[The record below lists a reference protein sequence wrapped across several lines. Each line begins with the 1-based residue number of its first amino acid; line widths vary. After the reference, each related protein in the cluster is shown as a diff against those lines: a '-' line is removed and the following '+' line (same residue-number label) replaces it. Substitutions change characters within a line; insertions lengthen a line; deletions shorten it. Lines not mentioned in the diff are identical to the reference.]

1 MGTSLNELKTGREK
15 LEIINQVLARISDV
29 ATALD
34 NTRIEEIVGLKEQVN
49 NFYNQTLELKN
60 LVIKNSELTQSNT
73 DFVKNKRNEIEKIS
87 NEINDTLNNIENI
100 YNSIIESEKNINNG
114 VNIVKEKYPELSEFN
129 KNFEIIKIK
138 LEKYYDIAVDFNAGL
153 EKVEENKNLTKSYL
167 DLSIELKEQILKE
180 LEHAQSI
187 KDDLH
192 SNIELANKLVSNIIA
207 TKNEIIS
214 ITNDFK
220 NVKSEVQNIVND
232 AEATIKLK
240 INTILFE
247 NQRLNQNMIDLLK
260 RCEKLE
266 DEIVGKY
273 ENVLEVIEIVN
284 KADEMINDLN
294 NAILASKEFANDLKS
309 YTQIIK
315 DFKTQID
322 NLKLDLQSYN
332 DRLKGELDLK
342 ANEIDISIQAKLSD
356 INLLKEQ
363 MQTLYENTKNT
374 TDTALANFIE
384 RAKIA
389 NEDLGKLLEVAKV
402 ELANDKALIEA
413 YISEQKENIVKE
425 MKKIASEITDETS
438 GILAQ
443 KNQIEK
449 IIIDAKA
456 LFENL
461 IQSFKDLYQIK
472 INDFNTNATQ
482 KLKTIFNEGEE
493 ALTKINNL
501 VSEKESVFNGK
512 VEEIENVKDE
522 SLKQIANLKEQT
534 KTEVLEVAKEKVQEF
549 DELMQNN
556 LGGIYA
562 HIFNIEKLLLDKE
575 IITLKN
581 KE

>member
-34 NTRIEEIVGLKEQVN
+34 NTRIEEIIGLKEQVN
-49 NFYNQTLELKN
+49 NFYTQTLELKN
-60 LVIKNSELTQSNT
+60 LVIENSELTQSNA
-73 DFVKNKRNEIEKIS
+73 DFVKNKKDETEKIS
-87 NEINDTLNNIENI
+87 NKINDTLNNIENI
-100 YNSIIESEKNINNG
+100 YNNIIELEKNINNG
-114 VNIVKEKYPELSEFN
+114 VNIVKEKYPELNEFN

-138 LEKYYDIAVDFNAGL
+138 LEEYYDIAVDFNAGL

-167 DLSIELKEQILKE
+167 DLSIELKEQILQE

-192 SNIELANKLVSNIIA
+192 SNIELVNKLVSNIIA

-220 NVKSEVQNIVND
+220 NVKSEVQDIVNE

-247 NQRLNQNMIDLLK
+247 NQRLNQNMINLLK

-273 ENVLEVIEIVN
+273 EDVLEAIEIVN
-284 KADEMINDLN
+284 KADETINDLN

-315 DFKTQID
+315 DFKIQID

-363 MQTLYENTKNT
+363 MQTLCENTKNT

-389 NEDLGKLLEVAKV
+389 NENLGRLTEVART
-402 ELANDKALIEA
+402 ELANDKTAIES
-413 YISEQKENIVKE
+413 YLLELKQSIIDG
-425 MKKIASEITDETS
+425 MKKVSSDITDETS

-443 KNQIEK
+443 KNQIEL
-449 IIIDAKA
+449 IIAQGKLA
-456 LFENL
+456 LDTLTNEFNSNYQNKLNEFNSNANEKL
-461 IQSFKDLYQIK
+461 RAINSLSEESIANIQSKTDENIGKL
-472 INDFNTNATQ
+472 NTASEE
-482 KLKTIFNEGEE
+482 KL
-493 ALTKINNL
+493 
-501 VSEKESVFNGK
+501 
-512 VEEIENVKDE
+512 
-522 SLKQIANLKEQT
+522 
-534 KTEVLEVAKEKVQEF
+534 AKF
-549 DELMQNN
+549 DEIIKDN
-556 LGGIYA
+556 LGGIYS
-562 HIFNIEKLLLDKE
+562 HIFSIENVLLDKK
-575 IITLKN
+575 IIKLSY

>member
-34 NTRIEEIVGLKEQVN
+34 NTRIEEIIGLKEQVN
-49 NFYNQTLELKN
+49 NFYTQTLQLKN
-60 LVIKNSELTQSNT
+60 LVIENSELTQSNA
-73 DFVKNKRNEIEKIS
+73 DFVKNKKDEIEKIS
-87 NEINDTLNNIENI
+87 NKINDTLNNIENI
-100 YNSIIESEKNINNG
+100 YNNIIESEKNINNG
-114 VNIVKEKYPELSEFN
+114 VNIVKEKYPELNAFN

-138 LEKYYDIAVDFNAGL
+138 LEEYYDIAVDFNAGL

-167 DLSIELKEQILKE
+167 DLSIELKEQILQE

-192 SNIELANKLVSNIIA
+192 SNIELVNKLVSNIIA

-220 NVKSEVQNIVND
+220 NVKSEVQDIVND

-247 NQRLNQNMIDLLK
+247 NQRLNQNMINLLK

-273 ENVLEVIEIVN
+273 EDVLEAIEIVN
-284 KADEMINDLN
+284 KADAMINDLN

-315 DFKTQID
+315 DFKIQID

-389 NEDLGKLLEVAKV
+389 NEDLGRLTEVART
-402 ELANDKALIEA
+402 ELANDKTAIES
-413 YISEQKENIVKE
+413 YLLELKKSIIDE
-425 MKKIASEITDETS
+425 MKKVSSDITDETS

-443 KNQIEK
+443 KNQIEL
-449 IIIDAKA
+449 IIAQGKSSLDALTNEFNSNYQNKLNEFNSNA
-456 LFENL
+456 NEKLRAINSLSEESIAN
-461 IQSFKDLYQIK
+461 IQSKTDENIGKL
-472 INDFNTNATQ
+472 NTASEE
-482 KLKTIFNEGEE
+482 KL
-493 ALTKINNL
+493 
-501 VSEKESVFNGK
+501 
-512 VEEIENVKDE
+512 
-522 SLKQIANLKEQT
+522 
-534 KTEVLEVAKEKVQEF
+534 AKF
-549 DELMQNN
+549 DEIIKDN
-556 LGGIYA
+556 LGGIYS
-562 HIFNIEKLLLDKE
+562 HIFSIENVLLDKK
-575 IITLKN
+575 IIKLSY

>member
-34 NTRIEEIVGLKEQVN
+34 NTRIEEIIGLKEQVN
-49 NFYNQTLELKN
+49 NFYTQTLELKN
-60 LVIKNSELTQSNT
+60 LVIENSELTQSNT
-73 DFVKNKRNEIEKIS
+73 DFVNNKRNEIEKIS
-87 NEINDTLNNIENI
+87 NKINDTLNNIENI

-114 VNIVKEKYPELSEFN
+114 VNIVKEKYPELNEFN

-138 LEKYYDIAVDFNAGL
+138 LKEYYDIAVDFNAGL

-167 DLSIELKEQILKE
+167 DLSIELKEQILQE

-192 SNIELANKLVSNIIA
+192 SNIELVNKLVSNIIA

-232 AEATIKLK
+232 AQATIKLK

-273 ENVLEVIEIVN
+273 EDVLEAIEIVN
-284 KADEMINDLN
+284 KADAMINDLN
-294 NAILASKEFANDLKS
+294 NTILASSEFANDLKG

-315 DFKTQID
+315 DFKIQID

-389 NEDLGKLLEVAKV
+389 NEDLGRLAEVART
-402 ELANDKALIEA
+402 ELANDKTAIES
-413 YISEQKENIVKE
+413 YLLQLKQSIIDE
-425 MKKIASEITDETS
+425 MKKVSSDITDETS

-443 KNQIEK
+443 KNQIEL
-449 IIIDAKA
+449 IIAQGKSA
-456 LFENL
+456 LDTLTNEFNSTTKTNLMNL
-461 IQSFKDLYQIK
+461 I
-472 INDFNTNATQ
+472 
-482 KLKTIFNEGEE
+482 
-493 ALTKINNL
+493 
-501 VSEKESVFNGK
+501 
-512 VEEIENVKDE
+512 
-522 SLKQIANLKEQT
+522 
-534 KTEVLEVAKEKVQEF
+534 
-549 DELMQNN
+549 LM
-556 LGGIYA
+556 LM
-562 HIFNIEKLLLDKE
+562 
-575 IITLKN
+575 KN
-581 KE
+581 

>member
-34 NTRIEEIVGLKEQVN
+34 NTRIEEIIGLKEQVN
-49 NFYNQTLELKN
+49 NFYTQTLELKN
-60 LVIKNSELTQSNT
+60 LVIENSELTQSNT
-73 DFVKNKRNEIEKIS
+73 DFVKNKKDEIEKIS
-87 NEINDTLNNIENI
+87 NKINDTLNNIEHI
-100 YNSIIESEKNINNG
+100 YNNIIESEKNINNG
-114 VNIVKEKYPELSEFN
+114 VNIVKEKYPELNEFN

-138 LEKYYDIAVDFNAGL
+138 LEEYYDIAVDFNAGL

-167 DLSIELKEQILKE
+167 DLSIELKEQILQE

-192 SNIELANKLVSNIIA
+192 SNIELVNKLVSNIIA

-220 NVKSEVQNIVND
+220 NVKSEVQDIVND

-273 ENVLEVIEIVN
+273 EDVLEAIEIVN
-284 KADEMINDLN
+284 KADETINDLN

-315 DFKTQID
+315 DFKIQID

-374 TDTALANFIE
+374 TDTALTNFIE

-389 NEDLGKLLEVAKV
+389 NEDLGRLTEVART
-402 ELANDKALIEA
+402 ELANDKTAIES
-413 YISEQKENIVKE
+413 YLLELKKSIIDE
-425 MKKIASEITDETS
+425 MKKVSSDITDETS

-443 KNQIEK
+443 KNQIEL
-449 IIIDAKA
+449 IIAQGKLALDA
-456 LFENL
+456 LTNEFN
-461 IQSFKDLYQIK
+461 SNYQNK
-472 INDFNTNATQ
+472 LNDFNSNANE
-482 KLKTIFNEGEE
+482 KLRAINSLSEE
-493 ALTKINNL
+493 
-501 VSEKESVFNGK
+501 S
-512 VEEIENVKDE
+512 
-522 SLKQIANLKEQT
+522 IANIQS
-534 KTEVLEVAKEKVQEF
+534 KTDENIGKLNTASEEKLAKF
-549 DELMQNN
+549 DEIIKDN
-556 LGGIYA
+556 LGGIYS
-562 HIFNIEKLLLDKE
+562 HIFSIENVLLDKK
-575 IITLKN
+575 IIKLSY

>member
-15 LEIINQVLARISDV
+15 LEIINQVLARISNV

-49 NFYNQTLELKN
+49 NFYNQILELKN
-60 LVIKNSELTQSNT
+60 LVVKNSELTQSNT
-73 DFVKNKRNEIEKIS
+73 DFTKNKRNEIEKIS
-87 NEINDTLNNIENI
+87 NEIKKISNEIKNTLNNIEEI
-100 YNSIIESEKNINNG
+100 YNNIIKSEKDISNG
-114 VNIVKEKYPELSEFN
+114 VNFVKDKYPELNEFN

-138 LEKYYDIAVDFNAGL
+138 LEEYYNIAVDFNAGL
-153 EKVEENKNLTKSYL
+153 KKIEENKNLTKSYL
-167 DLSIELKEQILKE
+167 DLSIELKQQILQE

-187 KDDLH
+187 KEDLH
-192 SNIELANKLVSNIIA
+192 SNIELVNKLVSNIVA

-220 NVKSEVQNIVND
+220 NVKSEAQNIVND

-273 ENVLEVIEIVN
+273 ENVLEAIEIVS

-294 NAILASKEFANDLKS
+294 NAVLASNEFANDLKS

-315 DFKTQID
+315 DFKIQID

-342 ANEIDISIQAKLSD
+342 SNEIDINIQTKLSD

-363 MQTLYENTKNT
+363 IQTLCENTKNT

-384 RAKIA
+384 RSKIA
-389 NEDLGKLLEVAKV
+389 NEDLGRLAEVART
-402 ELANDKALIEA
+402 ELAND
-413 YISEQKENIVKE
+413 
-425 MKKIASEITDETS
+425 
-438 GILAQ
+438 
-443 KNQIEK
+443 
-449 IIIDAKA
+449 
-456 LFENL
+456 
-461 IQSFKDLYQIK
+461 
-472 INDFNTNATQ
+472 
-482 KLKTIFNEGEE
+482 
-493 ALTKINNL
+493 
-501 VSEKESVFNGK
+501 
-512 VEEIENVKDE
+512 
-522 SLKQIANLKEQT
+522 
-534 KTEVLEVAKEKVQEF
+534 
-549 DELMQNN
+549 
-556 LGGIYA
+556 
-562 HIFNIEKLLLDKE
+562 
-575 IITLKN
+575 
-581 KE
+581 

>member
-34 NTRIEEIVGLKEQVN
+34 NTRIEEIIGLKEQVN
-49 NFYNQTLELKN
+49 NFYTQTLELKN
-60 LVIKNSELTQSNT
+60 LVIENSELTQSNA
-73 DFVKNKRNEIEKIS
+73 DFVKNKKDEIEKIS
-87 NEINDTLNNIENI
+87 NKINDTLNNIENI
-100 YNSIIESEKNINNG
+100 YNNIIESEKNINNG
-114 VNIVKEKYPELSEFN
+114 VNIVKEKYPELNAFN

-138 LEKYYDIAVDFNAGL
+138 LEEYYDIAVDFNAVL

-167 DLSIELKEQILKE
+167 DLSIELKEQILQE

-192 SNIELANKLVSNIIA
+192 SNIELVNKLVSNIIA

-220 NVKSEVQNIVND
+220 NVKSEVQDIVND

-247 NQRLNQNMIDLLK
+247 NQRLNQNMINLLK

-273 ENVLEVIEIVN
+273 EDVLEAIEIVN
-284 KADEMINDLN
+284 KADETINDLN

-315 DFKTQID
+315 DFKIQID

-389 NEDLGKLLEVAKV
+389 NEDLGRLTEVAKT
-402 ELANDKALIEA
+402 ELANDKTAIES
-413 YISEQKENIVKE
+413 YLLELKQSIIDE
-425 MKKIASEITDETS
+425 MKKVSNDITDETS

-443 KNQIEK
+443 KNQIEL
-449 IIIDAKA
+449 IIAQGKLA
-456 LFENL
+456 LDTLTNEFNSNYQNKLNEFNSNANEKL
-461 IQSFKDLYQIK
+461 RAINSLSEESIANIQSKTDENIGKL
-472 INDFNTNATQ
+472 NTASEE
-482 KLKTIFNEGEE
+482 KL
-493 ALTKINNL
+493 
-501 VSEKESVFNGK
+501 
-512 VEEIENVKDE
+512 
-522 SLKQIANLKEQT
+522 
-534 KTEVLEVAKEKVQEF
+534 AKF
-549 DELMQNN
+549 DEIIKDN
-556 LGGIYA
+556 LGGIYS
-562 HIFNIEKLLLDKE
+562 HIFSIENVLLDKK
-575 IITLKN
+575 IIKLSY

>member
-15 LEIINQVLARISDV
+15 LEIINQVLARINSISE
-29 ATALD
+29 AID
-34 NTRIEEIVGLKEQVN
+34 NTRLDEVVGLKEQVN

-192 SNIELANKLVSNIIA
+192 SNIELVNKLVSNIIA

-220 NVKSEVQNIVND
+220 NVKSEVQDIVND

-273 ENVLEVIEIVN
+273 EDVLKAIEIVN

-315 DFKTQID
+315 DFKIQID

-456 LFENL
+456 LFEN
-461 IQSFKDLYQIK
+461 
-472 INDFNTNATQ
+472 
-482 KLKTIFNEGEE
+482 
-493 ALTKINNL
+493 
-501 VSEKESVFNGK
+501 
-512 VEEIENVKDE
+512 
-522 SLKQIANLKEQT
+522 
-534 KTEVLEVAKEKVQEF
+534 
-549 DELMQNN
+549 
-556 LGGIYA
+556 
-562 HIFNIEKLLLDKE
+562 
-575 IITLKN
+575 
-581 KE
+581 

>member
-34 NTRIEEIVGLKEQVN
+34 NTRIEEIIGLKEQVN
-49 NFYNQTLELKN
+49 NFYTQTLELKN
-60 LVIKNSELTQSNT
+60 LVIENSELTQSNT
-73 DFVKNKRNEIEKIS
+73 DFVNNKRNEIEKIS
-87 NEINDTLNNIENI
+87 NKINDTLNNIENI

-114 VNIVKEKYPELSEFN
+114 VNIVKEKYPELNEFN

-138 LEKYYDIAVDFNAGL
+138 LKEYYDIAVDFNAGL

-167 DLSIELKEQILKE
+167 DLSIELKEQILQE

-192 SNIELANKLVSNIIA
+192 SNIELVNKLVSNIIA

-273 ENVLEVIEIVN
+273 EDVLEAIEIVN
-284 KADEMINDLN
+284 KADAMINDLN
-294 NAILASKEFANDLKS
+294 NTILASSEFANDLKG

-315 DFKTQID
+315 DFKIQID

-389 NEDLGKLLEVAKV
+389 NEDLGRLAEVART
-402 ELANDKALIEA
+402 ELANDKTAIES
-413 YISEQKENIVKE
+413 YLLQLKQSIIDE
-425 MKKIASEITDETS
+425 MKKVSSDITDETS

-443 KNQIEK
+443 KNQIEL
-449 IIIDAKA
+449 IIAQGKSA
-456 LFENL
+456 LDTLTNEFNSNYQNKFNEFNSNANEKL
-461 IQSFKDLYQIK
+461 RAINSLSEESIANIQSKTDENIG
-472 INDFNTNATQ
+472 
-482 KLKTIFNEGEE
+482 KLDTASEE
-493 ALTKINNL
+493 KL
-501 VSEKESVFNGK
+501 
-512 VEEIENVKDE
+512 
-522 SLKQIANLKEQT
+522 
-534 KTEVLEVAKEKVQEF
+534 AKF
-549 DELMQNN
+549 DEIIKDN
-556 LGGIYA
+556 LGGIYS
-562 HIFNIEKLLLDKE
+562 HIFSIENVLLDKK
-575 IITLKN
+575 IIKLSY

>member
-34 NTRIEEIVGLKEQVN
+34 NTRIEEIIGLKEQVN
-49 NFYNQTLELKN
+49 NFYTQTLELKN
-60 LVIKNSELTQSNT
+60 LVIENSELTQSNA
-73 DFVKNKRNEIEKIS
+73 DFVKNKKDEIEKIS
-87 NEINDTLNNIENI
+87 NKINDTLNNIENI
-100 YNSIIESEKNINNG
+100 YNNIIESEKNINNG
-114 VNIVKEKYPELSEFN
+114 VNIVKEKYPELNEFN

-138 LEKYYDIAVDFNAGL
+138 LKEYYDIAVDFNAGL

-167 DLSIELKEQILKE
+167 DLSIELKEQILQE

-192 SNIELANKLVSNIIA
+192 SNIELVNKLVSNIIA

-273 ENVLEVIEIVN
+273 ENVLEAIEIVN
-284 KADEMINDLN
+284 KADAMINDLN
-294 NAILASKEFANDLKS
+294 NAILASSEFANDLKS

-315 DFKTQID
+315 DFKIQID

-363 MQTLYENTKNT
+363 MQTLYENTKNI

-389 NEDLGKLLEVAKV
+389 NEDLGRLAEVART
-402 ELANDKALIEA
+402 ELANDKTAIES
-413 YISEQKENIVKE
+413 YLLELKQSIIDE
-425 MKKIASEITDETS
+425 MKKVSSDITHETS

-443 KNQIEK
+443 KNQIEL
-449 IIIDAKA
+449 IIAQGKSA
-456 LFENL
+456 LNTL
-461 IQSFKDLYQIK
+461 INEFNSSYQNK
-472 INDFNTNATQ
+472 LNEFNSNANE
-482 KLKTIFNEGEE
+482 KLKSINSLSEE
-493 ALTKINNL
+493 
-501 VSEKESVFNGK
+501 S
-512 VEEIENVKDE
+512 
-522 SLKQIANLKEQT
+522 IANIQN
-534 KTEVLEVAKEKVQEF
+534 KTDENIGKLDTASEEKLAKF
-549 DELMQNN
+549 DEIIKDN
-556 LGGIYA
+556 LGGIYS
-562 HIFNIEKLLLDKE
+562 HIFSIEKVLLDKK
-575 IITLKN
+575 IIKLSY